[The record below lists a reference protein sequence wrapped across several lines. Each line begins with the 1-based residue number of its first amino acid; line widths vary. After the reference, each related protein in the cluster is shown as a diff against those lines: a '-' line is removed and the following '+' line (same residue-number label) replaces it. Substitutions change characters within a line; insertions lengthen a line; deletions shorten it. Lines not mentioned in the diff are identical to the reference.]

1 MDFSQLKFDA
11 NGLIPAIAQDA
22 RTNQV
27 LMLAYMNEQSIEQT
41 LETGYATYFSRSR
54 QALWKKGE
62 TSGHTQKLVAM
73 RYDCDH
79 DAMLLTVEQ
88 VGPACHTG
96 AKSCFFN
103 DVYVDEDA
111 PATANV
117 LQEDYATIA
126 DRAANPVEG
135 SYTNYL
141 LDNGVADSPSSVQGT
156 SFSLV
161 NVGEEASETIIAAMK
176 ANKEELTYEAADLL
190 YHLMVL
196 LYQQGVTLDD
206 VWAEMARR
214 R

>member
-1 MDFSQLKFDA
+1 MQT
-11 NGLIPAIAQDA
+11 GLIPAIAQDA
-22 RTNQV
+22 HTNQV
-27 LMLAYMNEQSIEQT
+27 LMLAYMNQQSIEQT

-141 LDNGVADSPSSVQGT
+141 LDNGVEKICKK
-156 SFSLV
+156 
-161 NVGEEASETIIAAMK
+161 VGEEASETIIAAMK
-176 ANKEELTYEAADLL
+176 ANKEEVTYEAADLL